1 MEEHYQSLY
10 IRELFKNL
18 TKSSITSVH
27 FRVLALLVSRFGI
40 FGFRDDRLMGEEA
53 EESNDKFKEVLLGHV
68 LDNNNELT
76 IEGCA
81 KLLTNFNL

>member
-1 MEEHYQSLY
+1 
-10 IRELFKNL
+10 
-18 TKSSITSVH
+18 
-27 FRVLALLVSRFGI
+27 
-40 FGFRDDRLMGEEA
+40 MGEEA

-68 LDNNNELT
+68 LGNNNELT